1 MIHTLKKFAKGSNI
15 TIKFVKG
22 WKDDFRNILT
32 VFEIGGKK
40 YCLLSNEAAPN
51 EFSYC
56 FGIGST
62 GAQNN
67 APVGKGNYLIGNKLE
82 SGYADIIA
90 DVVKSGTLQLQPLP
104 NKNGA
109 SWAPANEG
117 QKTKLADLVAIYA
130 GINKELQQLGIVYS
144 EGDRYIFG
152 KDLTVADVTA
162 WTIPSESI
170 SSSGTNQHESSHS
183 TSQTASGNTPNLS
196 RFLEILAPEFKR
208 EFGQDMR
215 IGSTF
220 RTPREQAEAMRWPLS
235 VGDYDKLYSKLPEAA
250 KIKQLIINKQYDEAG
265 EIIGGSPQWMRG
277 PHLTGRGADIPFGK
291 NPVLSSK
298 EHERFKGL
306 VGRVSAASGMQAKVN
321 SEKASH
327 FHISVS

>member
-1 MIHTLKKFAKGSNI
+1 MIHTLKKFAEGSNI

-62 GAQNN
+62 GAQTN

-152 KDLTVADVTA
+152 KDLTVADVTNWA
-162 WTIPSESI
+162 APT
-170 SSSGTNQHESSHS
+170 SSSSTAAQPAGTQA
-183 TSQTASGNTPNLS
+183 TGNVPNIDK
-196 RFLEILAPEFKR
+196 FIAALAPEFQK
-208 EFGQDMR
+208 EFGQPLQV
-215 IGSTF
+215 GSTH
-220 RTPREQAEAMRWPLS
+220 RTPIEQAKAMAYPIRDG
-235 VGDYDKLYSKLPEAA
+235 VYDSLYKSLPEAPQ
-250 KIKQLIINKQYDEAG
+250 IKQLIQSGDFDRAAEVIKGTGLMNRSHMAG
-265 EIIGGSPQWMRG
+265 KAI
-277 PHLTGRGADIPFGK
+277 DIPFSK
-291 NPVLSSK
+291 NNLK
-298 EHERFKGL
+298 TDDWGRFDRL
-306 VGRVSAASGMQAKVN
+306 VRRISAKSGIQAKIN
-321 SEKASH
+321 RENQSH
-327 FHISVS
+327 FHIGID